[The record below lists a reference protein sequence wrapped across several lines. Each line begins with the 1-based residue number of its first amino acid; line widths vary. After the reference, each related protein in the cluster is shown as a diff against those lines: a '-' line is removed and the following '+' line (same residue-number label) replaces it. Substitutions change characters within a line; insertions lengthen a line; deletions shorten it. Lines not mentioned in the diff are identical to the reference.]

1 MIPNEYLAR
10 LRNSLFQQLK
20 YRKSEKTTFYY
31 GRPLWASFLQ
41 SKKYTR
47 QSILEFALQKLI
59 FSEKWENIKK
69 IFDKLLSSLALM
81 SVRTT
86 LSISYQAAYGS
97 ELILKHMS
105 TLFFINKE
113 RTSCAFRYFSEPILA
128 EGKLRI
134 IFKYRK

>member
-1 MIPNEYLAR
+1 MGIF
-10 LRNSLFQQLK
+10 S
-20 YRKSEKTTFYY
+20 TI
-31 GRPLWASFLQ
+31 
-41 SKKYTR
+41 KKYTR